1 MSVTV
6 GILPYSR
13 FNKWLVDFGVS
24 RVSQQLD
31 ATCKSLSR
39 RFQHLSQ
46 QQTSSRTFGICSNH
60 RRPVRW
66 RSGARYI
73 SFIPKRHL
81 TLTSGAR
88 LCSKDYFMHLKFQV
102 MFGRIPLLKLHL
114 IFLNPMFFKFN
125 EKVWNAH
132 SVPKSVAA
140 QNVWPGEWTWVL
152 DPQSSY
158 LSNIHNPGK
167 RNARNRIKQYCGA
180 TRWTSAQNFGC
191 KKNRKLIHLS
201 KCATIHQKLTCALA
215 DCAWN
220 MSFFLRWHLL
230 LFVLGS
236 ESVPLEKTQRKTA
249 VLHVRIYCGLP
260 WLIGVQDLHR
270 ISRRVQG
277 ISLETLNMETEVPFS
292 FAMTQTFS
300 LMIPSHKS

>member
-1 MSVTV
+1 M
-6 GILPYSR
+6 
-13 FNKWLVDFGVS
+13 
-24 RVSQQLD
+24 
-31 ATCKSLSR
+31 
-39 RFQHLSQ
+39 
-46 QQTSSRTFGICSNH
+46 
-60 RRPVRW
+60 
-66 RSGARYI
+66 
-73 SFIPKRHL
+73 
-81 TLTSGAR
+81 
-88 LCSKDYFMHLKFQV
+88 
-102 MFGRIPLLKLHL
+102 
-114 IFLNPMFFKFN
+114 
-125 EKVWNAH
+125 
-132 SVPKSVAA
+132 
-140 QNVWPGEWTWVL
+140 L

-201 KCATIHQKLTCALA
+201 KCANIHQKLTCALA

-270 ISRRVQG
+270 ISIRVQG

-300 LMIPSHKS
+300 WMIPSHKS